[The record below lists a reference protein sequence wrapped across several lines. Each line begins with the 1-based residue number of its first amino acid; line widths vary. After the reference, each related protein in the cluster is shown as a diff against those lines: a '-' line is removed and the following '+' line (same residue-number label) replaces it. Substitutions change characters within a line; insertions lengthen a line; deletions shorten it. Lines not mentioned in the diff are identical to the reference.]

1 MAQGARQSSLFAAE
15 DFSVVYESFSEAN
28 FQAYD
33 FETIRNSMVD
43 YINNN
48 YPESYNDWIN
58 SSEFVSLI
66 ELMAFLGHNL
76 AFRADLGQREN
87 YLSTV
92 ERRESALRIADFLGY
107 TPTRNVVANGF
118 LKVDSV
124 RTTESIFDSNG
135 NSLASTSVLFEDTTD
150 PNSYQN
156 FLTIMNAIF
165 QSSSQFGSPF
175 SKITINGVSNEVY
188 RTNSTNNIAVR
199 NFSNNVNN
207 RSVNFGFYSVK
218 STPQNTIIEKNPNP
232 YGVVDIL
239 YKNDNSG
246 NSSPNTGFF
255 VGFKQG
261 NLEYKDFNITN
272 GVPNIVLDIN
282 AKNVASGNVWV
293 QTIDEIGQVLKDW
306 TRVDKLFGNSALFNS
321 LNNSVRDIYSIASRE
336 NDQISIVFGD
346 GNFANIPRGNVRVWY
361 RTGLNSSYTLNPDNF
376 GTVNMS
382 IDYIGV
388 DENIY
393 TATFNMSL
401 KSNVTNASTSESLE
415 SIKANAPRFFAT
427 QDRMVTADDYSIFPT
442 TVNEN
447 ILKIKSINRVHS
459 GHSRFRDLYDPT
471 ATYNDATQYTDDGY
485 LYENNV
491 TQRNLVT
498 LPSSL
503 TGEQIYKTYI
513 KPLLANQ
520 EVKNFY
526 YNRHGYTASS
536 YNSNTDFSNTTSGIT
551 IVNSTTNDI
560 TNVFRWNQITKGSNG
575 CSGYFTYNSV
585 VQRTDLTQTNSLK
598 KAGLNSLVEFI
609 SSPYKMGYIGSITVV
624 NGGTGYTG
632 TPTITI
638 SGAGSGATATATVTN
653 NVITAIAVTN
663 SGSGYDSGTII
674 TISGGGGSNA
684 TASVT
689 ISDAPTKWV
698 KVNRLYKNGL
708 GDDDSTGTPTGI
720 DNAGKGAVVL
730 SGIIDSSARVKRIV
744 PQIDIDLTDT
754 IKTSVISKIDAKN
767 SFALR
772 YNSDYQ
778 QWYVIDS
785 ADIPANTTTLNQVS
799 NWSRQYEGNT
809 SSTGIDNSWI
819 IRVNY
824 SATEWE
830 ILTRKTQMIFGSTNK
845 LKFSNLNFNSTFSSE
860 TQKPLR
866 DCIKVLSINPKSA
879 TDGVALGKDYKF
891 NLYGYFIYQDGYT
904 DPHNIRLTLSD
915 PNNDDYP
922 TNPESFLNVLNGQ
935 TIKLG
940 TKTVDGFSYTTQD
953 DSGATTVNGKANLHT
968 QYDRIS
974 DINNVID
981 PAITNIVDTYVLLNS
996 YDSLFRAWAAY
1007 DGRSETKPSP
1017 PSISELTNLFESLET
1032 KKSISDQVIYR
1043 PVKYKIIFGDLAS
1056 SELQARF
1063 NVTRTSNSTMSATEI
1078 KQRVIKLINDYFAV
1092 ENWDFGEDFYFT
1104 EMAAYIH
1111 NNMIGEIS
1119 QITIAPIGSTTNTQE
1134 LFEISSSGDEL
1145 FLPVVKASNITVT
1158 NSIVSNSTSLAES
1171 TGVSIVGSSG
1181 GTSQGSSY

>member
-33 FETIRNSMVD
+33 YETIRNAMVD

-87 YLSTV
+87 YLSTA
-92 ERRESALRIADFLGY
+92 ERRESALRIAEFLGY
-107 TPTRNVVANGF
+107 QPSRNVVANGF
-118 LKVDSV
+118 LKIDSV
-124 RTTESIFDSNG
+124 RTTESIFDANG

-156 FLTIMNAIF
+156 FLTVMNAIF

-175 SKITINGVSNEVY
+175 SRATIGGVSNEVY

-199 NFSNNVNN
+199 SFSKQVNN
-207 RSVNFGFYSVK
+207 TASEFSFYSVK
-218 STPQNTIIEKNPNP
+218 TTPQNTVVEKNPDP
-232 YGVVDIL
+232 YGVIDLL

-261 NLEYKDFNITN
+261 TLEYKDFSITS
-272 GVPNIVLDIN
+272 GLPNLVLDIN
-282 AKNVASGNVWV
+282 TDNVASGNVWV
-293 QTIDEIGQVLKDW
+293 QTIDEVGQVQKNW
-306 TRVDKLFGNSALFNS
+306 TRVDKLFGNSAVFNS
-321 LNNSVRDIYSIASRE
+321 LSNAVRDIYTVSSRE
-336 NDQISIVFGD
+336 DDQISIVFGD
-346 GNFANIPRGNVRVWY
+346 GNFANIPRGNIRVWY
-361 RTGLNSSYTLNPDNF
+361 RSGLNASYALNPDSF
-376 GTVNMS
+376 GNVTMT
-382 IDYIGV
+382 IDYVGV
-388 DENIY
+388 DQNIY

-401 KSNVTNASTSESLE
+401 KSNVTNASTSESVA

-442 TVNEN
+442 TVSEN

-471 ATYNDATQYTDDGY
+471 ATYNNATQYTDDGY
-485 LYENNV
+485 LYENNC

-498 LPSSL
+498 LPTSL
-503 TGEQIYKTYI
+503 SGEQIYKTYI
-513 KPLLANQ
+513 KPLLSNA

-526 YNRHGYTASS
+526 YNRQGYTASS
-536 YNSNTDFSNTTSGIT
+536 YNANSDFSNTIAGIT
-551 IVNSTTNDI
+551 IVNSTVNDI
-560 TNVFRWNQITKGSNG
+560 TNVFRWNQITKGANG

-585 VQRTDLTQTNSLK
+585 VQRTGLTQTNSLK
-598 KAGLNSLVEFI
+598 KASLNSLVEFI
-609 SSPYKMGYIGSITVV
+609 SSPYKMGYIASATVI

-632 TPTITI
+632 VPTISIT
-638 SGAGSGATATATVTN
+638 GTGSGATATATVTSG
-653 NVITAIAVTN
+653 VVTAIAITN
-663 SGSGYDSGTII
+663 SGSGYDASTVI

-689 ISDAPTKWV
+689 VTDAPTEWV
-698 KVNRLYKNGL
+698 KVNRLYKDGL
-708 GDDDSTGTPTGI
+708 GDDDTSGTPTGI

-730 SGIIDSSARVKRIV
+730 SGIVDSSARVRRIV
-744 PQIDIDLTDT
+744 PQIDIDLTST
-754 IKTSVISKIDAKN
+754 IKAQVVAKLDANN

-772 YNSDYQ
+772 YNSTSQ
-778 QWYVIDS
+778 QWFIIEPGN
-785 ADIPANTTTLNQVS
+785 IPANTTTLNEVS
-799 NWSRQYEGNT
+799 SWSRQYEGNT
-809 SSTGIDNSWI
+809 SGTGIDNSWI
-819 IRVNY
+819 IRINY
-824 SATEWE
+824 SSSQWE
-830 ILTRKTQMIFGSTNK
+830 ILTRKTQMVFGSTQK

-866 DCIKVLSINPKSA
+866 DCVKVLRINPTSDSNA
-879 TDGVALGKDYKF
+879 TPLGKDYKF
-891 NLYGYFIYQDGYT
+891 NLYGYFTYQDGYT
-904 DPHNIRLTLSD
+904 DPHNVRLTLAD

-922 TNPESFLNVLNGQ
+922 TNPESFNNVLASQ

-940 TKTVDGFSYTTQD
+940 TKTVDGFKYTTYD
-953 DSGATTVNGKANLHT
+953 TSGATTVNGKANLHT

-996 YDSLFRAWAAY
+996 YNSLFRAWASY
-1007 DGRSETKPSP
+1007 DGRAETKPSP

-1043 PVKYKIIFGDLAS
+1043 PVKYKLLFGDLAS
-1056 SELQARF
+1056 SELQAKF

-1078 KQRVIKLINDYFAV
+1078 KQRIIRLINQYFAV
-1092 ENWDFGEDFYFT
+1092 DNWDFGEDFYFT
-1104 EMAAYIH
+1104 EMAAFIH

-1119 QITIAPIGSTTNTQE
+1119 QITILPIGSTTDSQE
-1134 LFEISSSGDEL
+1134 LFEITSSGDEM
-1145 FLPVVKASNITVT
+1145 FLPVVQASNITVT
-1158 NSIVSNSTSLAES
+1158 NSTVANSTSIAES
-1171 TGVSIVGSSG
+1171 SGVTITGSNG
-1181 GTSQGSSY
+1181 GTSSGSSY

>member
-33 FETIRNSMVD
+33 FETIRNTMVD

-76 AFRADLGQREN
+76 AFRADLGQRDN
-87 YLSTV
+87 YLSTA
-92 ERRESALRIADFLGY
+92 ERRDSALRIANFLGY
-107 TPTRNVVANGF
+107 APSRHVVANGF

-124 RTTESIFDSNG
+124 RTTEAVFDSNG

-165 QSSSQFGSPF
+165 QSSSQFGAPF
-175 SKITINGVSNEVY
+175 SKVTINGVSNEVY
-188 RTNSTNNIAVR
+188 RTNSTNNIAIR
-199 NFSNNVNN
+199 GFTNTVNN
-207 RSVNFGFYSVK
+207 RSTDFGFYSVK
-218 STPQNTIIEKNPNP
+218 TTPQNTVIEKNPDP

-261 NLEYKDFNITN
+261 TLQYKDFNITN
-272 GVPNIVLDIN
+272 GLPNMVLDIDAN
-282 AKNVASGNVWV
+282 NIASGNVWV
-293 QTIDEIGQVLKDW
+293 QTIDEVGQVQKNW
-306 TRVDKLFGNSALFNS
+306 TRVDKLFGNSAVVNS
-321 LNNSVRDIYSIASRE
+321 LNNNIRDIFTVASRE

-346 GNFANIPRGNVRVWY
+346 GDFANVPRGNIRVWY
-361 RTGLNSSYTLNPDNF
+361 RTGLNASYTLNPDNF
-376 GTVNMS
+376 GSVAMT
-382 IDYIGV
+382 IDYVGV
-388 DENIY
+388 DLNIY
-393 TATFNMSL
+393 QATFNLSL
-401 KSNVTNASTSESLE
+401 KSNVTNASTSESIA

-427 QDRMVTADDYSIFPT
+427 QDRMVTADDYNIFPA
-442 TVNEN
+442 TVSEN
-447 ILKIKSINRVHS
+447 ISKIKSINRVHS

-503 TGEQIYKTYI
+503 NGEQIYKTYI
-513 KPLLANQ
+513 KPLLSNP

-536 YNSNTDFSNTTSGIT
+536 YSSVSDFSNTTDGIT
-551 IVNSTTNDI
+551 VVNSTVNDI

-575 CSGYFTYNSV
+575 CSGYFTYNSI
-585 VQRTDLTQTNSLK
+585 VQRTGLTQTNSLQ
-598 KAGLNSLVEFI
+598 KASLNSLVEFI
-609 SSPYKMGYIGSITVV
+609 SSPYKMGYISSATVN

-632 TPTITI
+632 VPTVTIT
-638 SGAGSGATATATVTN
+638 GAGSGATAIATVTSG
-653 NVITAIAVTN
+653 VVTAIAITN
-663 SGSGYDSGTII
+663 SGSGYDASTVI
-674 TISGGGGSNA
+674 TLSGGGGSNA

-689 ISDAPTKWV
+689 ITDAPTKWV
-698 KVNRLYKNGL
+698 KVNRLYKDGL
-708 GDDDSTGTPTGI
+708 GDDDTSGSPTGI

-730 SGIIDSSARVKRIV
+730 SGIVDSSARVKRIV
-744 PQIDIDLTDT
+744 PQIDMDLTSS
-754 IKTSVISKIDAKN
+754 IKTQVITKLDANN

-772 YNSDYQ
+772 YNTAYQ
-778 QWYVIDS
+778 QWYIIES
-785 ADIPANTTTLNQVS
+785 GNIPANTTTLNDVS
-799 NWSRQYEGNT
+799 SWSRQYEGDT
-809 SSTGIDNSWI
+809 SGTGIDNSWI
-819 IRVNY
+819 IRINY
-824 SATEWE
+824 SSTQWE
-830 ILTRKTQMIFGSTNK
+830 ILTRKTQMVFGSTQK
-845 LKFSNLNFNSTFSSE
+845 LKFSNLNFASTFSSE

-866 DCIKVLSINPKSA
+866 DCVKVLRINPTSDTNA
-879 TDGVALGKDYKF
+879 VPLGQDYKF
-891 NLYGYFIYQDGYT
+891 NLYGYYTYQDGYT
-904 DPHNIRLTLSD
+904 DPHNVRLTLAD
-915 PNNDDYP
+915 PDNDDYP
-922 TNPESFLNVLNGQ
+922 TNPESFNNVLASQ
-935 TIKLG
+935 TIRLG
-940 TKTVDGFSYTTQD
+940 TKTVDGFTYTTYD
-953 DSGATTVNGKANLHT
+953 TSGTTVVNGKANLHT

-981 PAITNIVDTYVLLNS
+981 PAITNIVDTYVLLES
-996 YDSLFRAWAAY
+996 YDTLFRAWAAY
-1007 DGRSETKPSP
+1007 DGRPETKPSP

-1043 PVKYKIIFGDLAS
+1043 PVKYKILFGDLAS

-1078 KQRVIKLINDYFAV
+1078 KQRVIKHINDYFAV

-1119 QITIAPIGSTTNTQE
+1119 QITISPVGSTTDSQE
-1134 LFEISSSGDEL
+1134 LFEINSSGDEL
-1145 FLPVVKASNITVT
+1145 FLPVVQASNISVT
-1158 NSIVSNSTSLAES
+1158 NSIVSNSTSIAES
-1171 TGVSIVGSSG
+1171 TGVSITGSSG
-1181 GTSQGSSY
+1181 GTSSGSSY